1 VRERIKSA
9 GSERQ
14 KIKRI
19 LLVDD
24 EYDVNFA
31 VKLILEQNDFK
42 VDSFTDASDALQNFR
57 AGLYELV
64 ILDVKLPTMDGFSL
78 YEKIKKIDD
87 KVIIC
92 FLTAADNAY
101 YKILKKHYPSV
112 NENCVIHKPVD
123 NESY

>member
-42 VDSFTDASDALQNFR
+42 VDSFTDASEAL
-57 AGLYELV
+57 
-64 ILDVKLPTMDGFSL
+64 
-78 YEKIKKIDD
+78 
-87 KVIIC
+87 
-92 FLTAADNAY
+92 
-101 YKILKKHYPSV
+101 YPRRR
-112 NENCVIHKPVD
+112 K
-123 NESY
+123 